1 MTAAE
6 LRLRLASGATRLTSL
21 VSALDCEARHAQEL
35 GAPRVGEHLEACAK
49 LVAACADLVGRQAE
63 AIDAEI
69 RLRAVE
75 LADELADEVPDGR
88 PPYRP
93 HPDGRPPYRPHP
105 DGCRCRTCVQGKA
118 WDAVG
123 GGSSSRV
130 LP

>member
-93 HPDGRPPYRPHP
+93 HPDG
-105 DGCRCRTCVQGKA
+105 CRCRTCVQGKA